1 MSRKVIPFS
10 FAVLVYALFLNSCK
24 KQTEEFPTALIEEY
38 YPLEVGK
45 YITYKLDS
53 TVYTSL
59 NTVKEVHS
67 YFVQDFVDAEIM
79 DNLGRPGYRIRRMM
93 RSNTDTTKWSDNATF
108 VVTALD
114 KTLEFNDNN
123 LRFVK
128 LHEPFINDYT
138 WKGNSYINTYS
149 NPDLQ
154 YLDDWD
160 YFFENVAQAY
170 TVNDVPF
177 AETITINQR
186 DEVLGNPDNKSFY
199 FEINKSIEVYGK
211 GVGLIYKDFLHEA
224 WQPPNITS
232 PNGYYEP
239 NSFGITLTLLNHN

>member
-1 MSRKVIPFS
+1 MQRKLVPFCFTIS
-10 FAVLVYALFLNSCK
+10 VVVLLFAGCK
-24 KQTEEFPTALIEEY
+24 KQTEEYQTALIGDY
-38 YPLEVGK
+38 FPLEVGK

-53 TVYTSL
+53 TVYTNL

-67 YFVQDFVDAEIM
+67 YFVQDFVDAQIT
-79 DNLGRPGYRIRRMM
+79 DNLGRPAYRIRRMI
-93 RSNTDTTKWSDNATF
+93 RSNTDTTFWFDNATF
-108 VVTALD
+108 VITPLD
-114 KTLEFNDNN
+114 KTLEYYDNN

-128 LHEPFINDYT
+128 LHEPFKDDYS
-138 WKGNSYINTYS
+138 WKGNSFINTYS
-149 NPDLQ
+149 NPELQ

-160 YFFENVAQAY
+160 YVFENVAQEYIA
-170 TVNDVPF
+170 NDVPY

-186 DEVLGNPDNKSFY
+186 DELLGNPDNKDFY
-199 FEINKSIEVYGK
+199 FEINRSYEVYGK

-239 NSFGITLTLLNHN
+239 NSYGIRLTLINHN